1 MGLEILAWD
10 MKTQFSSTTLA
21 KLKDLFSPSSGHFPK
36 NAKVSLGGRLDNEKQ
51 MVI

>member
-10 MKTQFSSTTLA
+10 MKTQFPRKTLA
-21 KLKDLFSPSSGHFPK
+21 KQKDLFSSPSGHFPK
-36 NAKVSLGGRLDNEKQ
+36 NAKVSLGRLDDEKQ

>member
-1 MGLEILAWD
+1 
-10 MKTQFSSTTLA
+10 MKTQFPRITLA
-21 KLKDLFSPSSGHFPK
+21 KQKDLFSSPSEHFPK